1 MKILLAD
8 DKPEVRSALRLVLE
22 QGPLPI
28 QVFEVSDTQALFAN
42 LTEDCSTAVLIDWE
56 LPGIS
61 MRELVPLLRS
71 YCPGMKVIA
80 MSSRFEAR
88 QEALL
93 AGTDAFISKAESPER
108 TLSTLYDLLLQEKN
122 N

>member
-22 QGPLPI
+22 QVPLPA
-28 QVFEVSDTQALFAN
+28 QVVEVSDVQALFSH
-42 LTEDCSTAVLIDWE
+42 LREDCTAVVLIDWE
-56 LPGIS
+56 LPNIS

-108 TLSTLYDLLLQEKN
+108 TLSTLYALLLQEKN
-122 N
+122 S